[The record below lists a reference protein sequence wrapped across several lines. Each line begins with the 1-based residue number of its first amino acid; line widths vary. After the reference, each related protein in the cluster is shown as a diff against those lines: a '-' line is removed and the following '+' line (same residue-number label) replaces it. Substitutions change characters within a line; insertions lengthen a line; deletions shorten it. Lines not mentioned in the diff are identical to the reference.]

1 MKISQ
6 AATYEGDCQ
15 LYECS
20 TDPEGIETDAW
31 SIEDGG
37 EKLNLKLIRMSVT
50 SQIGCKIPEARN
62 RRDWC
67 LKMNIDNEH
76 NIYMFDLELKYL

>member
-37 EKLNLKLIRMSVT
+37 EKLNLKFIRMSVT
-50 SQIGCKIPEARN
+50 
-62 RRDWC
+62 
-67 LKMNIDNEH
+67 
-76 NIYMFDLELKYL
+76 

>member
-1 MKISQ
+1 MQLGDKINKHGDLIMKISQ

-50 SQIGCKIPEARN
+50 
-62 RRDWC
+62 
-67 LKMNIDNEH
+67 
-76 NIYMFDLELKYL
+76 